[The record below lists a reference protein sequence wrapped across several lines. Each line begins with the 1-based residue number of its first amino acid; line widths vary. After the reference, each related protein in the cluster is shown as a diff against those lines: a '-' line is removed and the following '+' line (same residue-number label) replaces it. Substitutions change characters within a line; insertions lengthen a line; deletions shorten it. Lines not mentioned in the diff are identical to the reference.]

1 MRFKAESNDRKLTMG
16 TRVLSLTIDKRL
28 LAKQWMLSEE
38 DKDEWGQKSTK
49 ISHSFHLG
57 QTQRV
62 ESPTSSYLCY
72 LFRSQSYCSVQ
83 CFCEVIASSVM
94 MKRSLVII

>member
-49 ISHSFHLG
+49 ISYSFHWG